1 MPELPEV
8 ERATALLRRA
18 IVGATLERA
27 ELLHPSLKRRLPQGA
42 AESLSGIR
50 VERVERRGKH
60 QLVHFTDGRVLHV
73 HFRMN
78 GDWIFDTDRDPLPRF
93 ARAVFHFN
101 NGRRVV
107 LEDSRALSTI
117 DVHPS
122 GSDLSLDLGP
132 EPYDSALTPSTF
144 RTALSR
150 RRIPI
155 KVALLDQRII
165 AGLGN
170 IYASEALWRAKLSPK
185 LIASSLTLPQ
195 SRRLL
200 VAIRAVIRRATG
212 GRYTQSEN
220 ARLDAYDREGA
231 PCRRC
236 GKKIERFVQAGRSTY
251 FCPYCQKSEKP
262 RTVSRRPRGRR
273 FSGRSSRAH

>member
-8 ERATALLRRA
+8 ERATALLREA
-18 IVGATLERA
+18 IDGATLERA
-27 ELLHPSLKRRLPQGA
+27 EVLHPSLKRRLPRGA
-42 AESLSGIR
+42 LQSLSGIR
-50 VERVERRGKH
+50 VERVVRRGKH
-60 QLVHFTDGRVLHV
+60 QLVHLADGRVLHV

-78 GDWIFDTDRDPLPRF
+78 GDWVFDTDREPLPRF
-93 ARAVFHFN
+93 ARAVFHFS

-132 EPYDSALTPSTF
+132 EPYDPALTPSTF
-144 RTALSR
+144 LAALRR

-170 IYASEALWRAKLSPK
+170 IYASESLWRAKLNPK

-195 SRRLL
+195 ARRLL

-212 GRYTQSEN
+212 GRYTQGEN
-220 ARLDAYDREGA
+220 APLDVYDREGA
-231 PCRRC
+231 LCRRC
-236 GKKIERFVQAGRSTY
+236 RTPVERFVQAGRSTY
-251 FCPYCQKSEKP
+251 HCPSCQSSPKRKA
-262 RTVSRRPRGRR
+262 VNRRPRVR
-273 FSGRSSRAH
+273 RSSSRSSQAH